1 VTVDSAVAAVVTVM
15 AVGAEAPDTAAAGV
29 VEVDTVAAVVMVEVA
44 AMEAGV
50 A

>member
-1 VTVDSAVAAVVTVM
+1 VDSAVAAVVTVM
-15 AVGAEAPDTAAAGV
+15 AVGAEAPDTAVG
-29 VEVDTVAAVVMVEVA
+29 EVDTVAAVVMVEVA